1 MPDIHVQLKEM
12 RTLIQEMGWETFMM
26 HVGSLMAE
34 QSDKASN
41 DKQSSALFGSAKM
54 VHRLR
59 DAWEDCGTFEY
70 PEDMI
75 NKR

>member
-1 MPDIHVQLKEM
+1 MPDIQVQLKEM
-12 RTLIQEMGWETFMM
+12 RTLIQEMGWEAFMM

-34 QSDKASN
+34 QSDRTPAEQSGALHSASRMIHILP
-41 DKQSSALFGSAKM
+41 DVWKG
-54 VHRLR
+54 
-59 DAWEDCGTFEY
+59 CGTFEY